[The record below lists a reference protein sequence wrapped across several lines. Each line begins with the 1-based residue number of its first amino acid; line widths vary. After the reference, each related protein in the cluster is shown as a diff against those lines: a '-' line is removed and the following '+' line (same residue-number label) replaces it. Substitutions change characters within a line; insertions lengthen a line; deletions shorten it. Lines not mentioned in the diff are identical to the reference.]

1 MIELPKEY
9 VVNKII
15 TKKTFYEKIGI
26 TSNIKDD
33 FINYIEKII
42 WKYKLAEENINI
54 SKTDKV
60 EEIEIFEI
68 ELKSKKIPKNV
79 LKVIS
84 KAIPY
89 KILFILK
96 YLQEFTYVIVE
107 DDIYNTEWN
116 KEIEFDFTG
125 YSLSDVYEKL
135 IKTIIEKEGSNEAIE
150 KILEKEKNI
159 KELNNK
165 IEQLTNK
172 MNKEVQFK
180 KKVELNQEIRNLKNK
195 LEEIK
200 DE

>member
-1 MIELPKEY
+1 MIKLPKECN
-9 VVNKII
+9 VNKFIP
-15 TKKTFYEKIGI
+15 KKTFYEKIGI
-26 TSNIKDD
+26 NNAIKND
-33 FINYIEKII
+33 FTNYIEKIV
-42 WKYKLAEENINI
+42 WMYKLSEENINI

-68 ELKSKKIPKNV
+68 ELKDKKIPKNI

-84 KAIPY
+84 KSIPY

-96 YLQEFTYVIVE
+96 YLQEFCYVVAE
-107 DDIYNTEWN
+107 EEIYSTEWN
-116 KEIEFDFTG
+116 KEIKFDFIG
-125 YSLSDVYEKL
+125 YNLTNVYEKI
-135 IKTIIEKEGSNEAIE
+135 IKTIIEKEDSNSNLEE
-150 KILEKEKNI
+150 ILEKEKRIN
-159 KELNNK
+159 ELNNQ

-180 KKVELNQEIRNLKNK
+180 KKVELNQKIRSLKGK